1 MGNTT
6 TLENKS
12 KFRELLDSFG
22 LPRLIIA
29 CFLLLL
35 WTLIIVVRVVLG

>member
-1 MGNTT
+1 MRT
-6 TLENKS
+6 S
-12 KFRELLDSFG
+12 KQSIRQAIITPLIGFGVVLLA
-22 LPRLIIA
+22 LV

>member
-1 MGNTT
+1 MRTSKPSIRHSITT
-6 TLENKS
+6 PLIG
-12 KFRELLDSFG
+12 FGVVLLS
-22 LPRLIIA
+22 LM

>member
-1 MGNTT
+1 MRTSKQSIRQGSTT
-6 TLENKS
+6 PLIG
-12 KFRELLDSFG
+12 FGVVLLA
-22 LPRLIIA
+22 LV

>member
-1 MGNTT
+1 MRT
-6 TLENKS
+6 S
-12 KFRELLDSFG
+12 KQSIRQAITPPLIGFGVVLLA
-22 LPRLIIA
+22 LA

>member
-1 MGNTT
+1 MRTSKQSIRQAITT
-6 TLENKS
+6 PLIA
-12 KFRELLDSFG
+12 FGVVLLA
-22 LPRLIIA
+22 LV